1 MSVRAETRE
10 GIILEEKELEVTIA
24 YESVYV
30 SSSGSDDRGNGSLE
44 NPFASIQPAYNKVKS
59 GGSILLLSDIT
70 ATSTTNMNIENKV
83 H

>member
-1 MSVRAETRE
+1 MSVRAETQDE
-10 GIILEEKELEVTIA
+10 IILEEKELEVTIA
-24 YESVYV
+24 YENVYV

-44 NPFASIQPAYNKVKS
+44 SPYETLQPAYNKVKS
-59 GGSILLLSDIT
+59 GGNILLLSDII

>member
-30 SSSGSDDRGNGSLE
+30 SSSGSDDRGMDPLE
-44 NPFASIQPAYNKVKS
+44 SPFASIQPAYNKVKS